1 MCKKMLKLNFFFF
14 ALLCSFSAFA
24 KSITFLQVD
33 FAPYYILQGQNKG
46 KGRDEEVIKLLSQT
60 LNDYKFNTVF
70 VPSSRALYE
79 LQNEKRPT
87 CMLSLYKTTDRQK
100 QFVFSNE
107 YSTIGLAPTISIH
120 VDVANEIVP
129 KSSTSASL
137 KDLVFKHQLILGKS
151 TERSYGSKVDD
162 IIRKIPQDNIIVR
175 AGKDSLNSLTYML
188 LKKRI
193 DLIIGYPGE
202 HLYLQSKFEG
212 GNKLV
217 QFQIS
222 EAPKTVHGYIG
233 CNKTI
238 ESQNFLAEA
247 DTKLAE
253 FKNSSKYKSI
263 MLRWVPIR
271 LQPDLLSEL

>member
-1 MCKKMLKLNFFFF
+1 MLNLNIF
-14 ALLCSFSAFA
+14 LLGLICCFSAFA
-24 KSITFLQVD
+24 KTITFLQVD

-46 KGRDEEVIKLLSQT
+46 KGRDEEIIKRLSEALT
-60 LNDYKFNTVF
+60 HYKFNTVF

-87 CMLSLYKTTDRQK
+87 CMLSLYKTTERQK
-100 QFVFSNE
+100 DFVFSNE
-107 YSTIGLAPTISIH
+107 YSTIGLAPTIAIH
-120 VDVANEIVP
+120 VDVAKEIIP
-129 KSSTSASL
+129 ENSISTSL

-162 IIRKIPQDNIIVR
+162 IIRKIPQDKIIVR
-175 AGKDSLNSLTYML
+175 AGKDSLSSLTYML

-202 HLYLQSKFEG
+202 HLYLQSKFEN

-217 QFQIS
+217 QLQIS

-233 CNKTI
+233 CNKMT
-238 ESQNFLAEA
+238 ESKNFLVEA

-253 FKNSSKYKSI
+253 LKTSSEYKSI
-263 MLRWVPIR
+263 MLRWVPLR
-271 LQPDLLSEL
+271 LHPDLLIEF